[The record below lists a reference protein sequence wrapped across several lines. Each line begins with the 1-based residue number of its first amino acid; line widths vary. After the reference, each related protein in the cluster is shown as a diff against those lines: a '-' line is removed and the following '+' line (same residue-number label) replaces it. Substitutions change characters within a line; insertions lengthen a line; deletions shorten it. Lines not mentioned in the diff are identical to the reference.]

1 MSKTFIFAFD
11 TYYPVG
17 GVTGLKAVLDFET
30 NQHIGS
36 DMLILPE
43 ELAKLAIVESRDHYQ
58 VLHFAAD
65 GAPLLVEHWE
75 RHMPP
80 VVNQKAEK
88 QYTLPDGDVLLLKSV
103 VSEGF
108 PGEV

>member
-30 NQHIGS
+30 NRHIGS

-43 ELAKLAIVESRDHYQ
+43 ELAKVAINESKDHYQ
-58 VLHFAAD
+58 VLQFAQD

-75 RHMPP
+75 RHTAPIG
-80 VVNQKAEK
+80 NQAFEK
-88 QYTLPDGDVLLLKSV
+88 QYTLPDGDVLLLKRV

-108 PGEV
+108 PGEG